1 MSLTFMPTPMPGNG
15 NKLAISKR
23 REASIE
29 AAAACLKDKRDCKWK
44 RTGGRKR
51 RTEKMWI
58 SWHVTYGKTN
68 HFIHW
73 VNRYSLVEKN
83 RQLWFQL
90 KRKSHERFLVWSFYS
105 RRKLIKAM
113 VKIIA
118 MPCLA
123 QYTEKARNKIDQFRS
138 VPVDI
143 SREKAQTFECIFFSN
158 LDFFHLIILTIKSLN
173 DQQSWDDVDGD
184 MNF

>member
-1 MSLTFMPTPMPGNG
+1 
-15 NKLAISKR
+15 
-23 REASIE
+23 
-29 AAAACLKDKRDCKWK
+29 
-44 RTGGRKR
+44 
-51 RTEKMWI
+51 
-58 SWHVTYGKTN
+58 
-68 HFIHW
+68 
-73 VNRYSLVEKN
+73 
-83 RQLWFQL
+83 
-90 KRKSHERFLVWSFYS
+90 
-105 RRKLIKAM
+105 M

-118 MPCLA
+118 IA

-143 SREKAQTFECIFFSN
+143 SREKAQTVECIFFSN